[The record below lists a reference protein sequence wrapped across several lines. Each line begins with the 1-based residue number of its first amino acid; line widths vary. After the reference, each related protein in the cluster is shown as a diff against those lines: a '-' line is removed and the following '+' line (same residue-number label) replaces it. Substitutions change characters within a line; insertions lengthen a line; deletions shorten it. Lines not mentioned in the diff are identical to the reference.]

1 MLGFEGQQK
10 LTPQQLNL
18 GTNSTGL
25 AMMTLLLCVLQ
36 VRTVKFLQ

>member
-1 MLGFEGQQK
+1 MLGFVGQQK

-25 AMMTLLLCVLQ
+25 ATTLMLCVLQ
-36 VRTVKFLQ
+36 VRTVKKFQ